1 MPSFPVLIA
10 DHSQAKYFSK
20 YLSLP
25 SIDVICYSGFR
36 ICQMFEKIQPTITNY
51 NTVVLHVGAND
62 LACGTPVK
70 KMLQLFQ
77 ALASGIWELNPTVD
91 ILLSGL
97 LPRTDNQ
104 FPGVLQHTDFIADV
118 NQRAHQ
124 LNNCLASLCT
134 RVPQLHYVGH
144 PTFAQNGVIQRDVLS
159 RDGLHLSF
167 RGTSTVVTDIE
178 TAVSTL
184 HAAIRTIPT
193 TSIWDIST
201 THTPNPELPMSPN
214 QKQTLLHTAQF
225 YLAHPLHQ
233 KSR

>member
-1 MPSFPVLIA
+1 MSHVLLIMPSFPVLIA

-25 SIDVICYSGFR
+25 SIDVISYSGFR

-118 NQRAHQ
+118 NQRAYQ
-124 LNNCLASLCT
+124 LNNCLASLEYHSFTMSVTQRSPRMVPSRETFSVEMVCT
-134 RVPQLHYVGH
+134 SGSEERLQL
-144 PTFAQNGVIQRDVLS
+144 
-159 RDGLHLSF
+159 
-167 RGTSTVVTDIE
+167 
-178 TAVSTL
+178 
-184 HAAIRTIPT
+184 
-193 TSIWDIST
+193 
-201 THTPNPELPMSPN
+201 
-214 QKQTLLHTAQF
+214 
-225 YLAHPLHQ
+225 
-233 KSR
+233 